1 MKKQQ
6 GNALI
11 VGLVAV
17 ALLGGAAYALVSRDV
32 LKSYF
37 ETGKIPD
44 HDEKKMAPLNADGNL
59 TDSGKEDVIPAQ
71 YNPKELTV
79 DKTTKKETLPL
90 VLGEAQTE
98 FKLSEVQ
105 PVTFRWTGEPK
116 SGAAVTYRLKV
127 WQLMQGQNAS
137 TAMKENQ
144 PIVTK
149 EVSGTE
155 ATVSD
160 LYTGPCR
167 PPYLC
172 EFVWSADLV
181 TKDGAGVPSAAGS
194 LETGTDT
201 GATTR

>member
-1 MKKQQ
+1 MKNQQ

-32 LKSYF
+32 LKTF
-37 ETGKIPD
+37 FATGDKPMQE
-44 HDEKKMAPLNADGNL
+44 EKKIAPLNAEGNL

-79 DKTTKKETLPL
+79 DKSTKKETLPL

-98 FKLSEVQ
+98 FKLSEAK

-116 SGAAVTYRLKV
+116 SGTAVTYRLKV
-127 WQLMQGQNAS
+127 WQLMQGQNAAS
-137 TAMKENQ
+137 AMKENQ

-172 EFVWSADLV
+172 EFVWSADVV

-194 LETGTDT
+194 LESGTDT